1 LKVKSNVPHPPLL
14 LGLALSGTFLVIGI
28 CPAGTWAGG
37 NYPIYSDKETV
48 MPTPAYLSITGVK
61 QGLITA
67 GTFTQDSVG
76 NIYQEGH
83 EDQILVQAF
92 SHQVIIPRD
101 PQSGQPTGQRVHKPL
116 MISKVFDKSSPLLFS
131 ALTSG
136 EEVKCRLEWFRTS
149 SAGTQ
154 EHYFTI
160 ELEGATIVDIQ
171 SRMPNCQDP
180 ENAHFTHLEDVH
192 FTYRKI
198 VWTHEVS
205 GTSGSDDWRS
215 PVAG

>member
-1 LKVKSNVPHPPLL
+1 
-14 LGLALSGTFLVIGI
+14 
-28 CPAGTWAGG
+28 
-37 NYPIYSDKETV
+37 

-92 SHQVIIPRD
+92 AHQVIIPRD

-131 ALTSG
+131 ALSSMPLVPPLERKLMRMKYRYKAG
-136 EEVKCRLEWFRTS
+136 ELLGWMWF
-149 SAGTQ
+149 
-154 EHYFTI
+154 
-160 ELEGATIVDIQ
+160 
-171 SRMPNCQDP
+171 
-180 ENAHFTHLEDVH
+180 
-192 FTYRKI
+192 K
-198 VWTHEVS
+198 
-205 GTSGSDDWRS
+205 RS
-215 PVAG
+215 N

>member
-1 LKVKSNVPHPPLL
+1 
-14 LGLALSGTFLVIGI
+14 
-28 CPAGTWAGG
+28 
-37 NYPIYSDKETV
+37 
-48 MPTPAYLSITGVK
+48 MPTPAYLSVTGVK

-92 SHQVIIPRD
+92 AHQVIIPRD

-136 EEVKCRLEWFRTS
+136 EEVSCRLEWFRTS
-149 SAGTQ
+149 SAGAQ
-154 EHYFTI
+154 E
-160 ELEGATIVDIQ
+160 
-171 SRMPNCQDP
+171 
-180 ENAHFTHLEDVH
+180 
-192 FTYRKI
+192 
-198 VWTHEVS
+198 
-205 GTSGSDDWRS
+205 
-215 PVAG
+215 